1 MSRKQQNGPRVL
13 ETILKNKKDGGC
25 VGGEFVLAQ
34 FPRHFLEIF
43 FALSTPH
50 GFRSNSKE
58 NKQTN
63 KQTSCYRIAWFKRLA
78 VLKAD
83 ERCHDFRWYRS
94 QFLQTL
100 VLIFPWKSTQVKIH
114 SKMASVCLVF
124 SAKNPVKSDKL
135 ALIEGEVLNEMFL
148 DVDIPVLPIDNW
160 LGVTHNQR
168 QKKTLKVA
176 SVLLSLTTNKAITT
190 RTNLTTST

>member
-1 MSRKQQNGPRVL
+1 
-13 ETILKNKKDGGC
+13 
-25 VGGEFVLAQ
+25 
-34 FPRHFLEIF
+34 
-43 FALSTPH
+43 
-50 GFRSNSKE
+50 
-58 NKQTN
+58 
-63 KQTSCYRIAWFKRLA
+63 
-78 VLKAD
+78 
-83 ERCHDFRWYRS
+83 
-94 QFLQTL
+94 
-100 VLIFPWKSTQVKIH
+100 
-114 SKMASVCLVF
+114 MASACLVF

-148 DVDIPVLPIDNW
+148 DIDIPVLPIDNW